1 MDFLGF
7 FQALLSHW
15 VLLMS
20 GTASVILTVIG
31 FARNWANTPRWAVGI
46 TAAICFFLAIV
57 GTWTTENR
65 KFIAEQEKNKQLEK
79 TLAEQ
84 FYPALEGEIL
94 NVGFPDYLTP
104 NKLPNKVRVAVMAYI
119 RNTGMDSFVDGWTFS
134 VSLPDGR
141 TEKTEI
147 SYKVENEKFR
157 IGHKG
162 FTFTEKDALDSKLP
176 VKRGDKIGGIL
187 IFEFNGLPREL
198 LAQKGSRFTLS
209 FKDVRGKL
217 YQTLPSEIVG
227 IPLDTPLIFRG
238 TNPAVEDIPAQ

>member
-1 MDFLGF
+1 MDYL
-7 FQALLSHW
+7 QALASDW
-15 VLLMS
+15 VALMS
-20 GTASVILTVIG
+20 GIAGVALTLVGAFLNWQSVPGRVVWTVAVICLACASVRIWYIEHAKV
-31 FARNWANTPRWAVGI
+31 AEEQKKNT
-46 TAAICFFLAIV
+46 
-57 GTWTTENR
+57 
-65 KFIAEQEKNKQLEK
+65 QLEQ
-79 TLAEQ
+79 TLKEQ

-104 NKLPNKVRVAVMAYI
+104 NKSPNKIRVAVMAYI
-119 RNTGMDSFVDGWTFS
+119 RNTGMDSFVDGWTLS

-157 IGHKG
+157 IGDKG
-162 FTFTEKDALDSKLP
+162 FTFSEKDALDSKGL
-176 VKRGDKIGGIL
+176 VRRGDKVGGIL

-198 LAQKGSRFTLS
+198 LMQKGSRFMLF

-217 YQTLPSEIVG
+217 YQTLPSEITG

-238 TNPAVEDIPAQ
+238 TNPTVEDIPTQ